1 MFKNSIKQTLKD
13 IEKKLQE
20 KEYSSKEEVLE
31 SIKKEFKKRSLFIVN
46 DEQEAAK
53 ICEEV
58 GFPMPY
64 GISWGE
70 KHKMYLPDDCNGEYT
85 VGVQELYSDAAL
97 EKEDWF
103 YTIDIINY

>member
-1 MFKNSIKQTLKD
+1 MYTISIKQTLKD
-13 IEKKLQE
+13 IEKTLQE

-31 SIKKEFKKRSLFIVN
+31 SIKKEFKKRNLVIVN
-46 DEQEAAK
+46 DEQEAAN

-64 GISWGE
+64 GIGWGE
-70 KHKMYLPDDCNGEYT
+70 KHKMYLSDDCNGDYIVEI
-85 VGVQELYSDAAL
+85 QELYSDAAL